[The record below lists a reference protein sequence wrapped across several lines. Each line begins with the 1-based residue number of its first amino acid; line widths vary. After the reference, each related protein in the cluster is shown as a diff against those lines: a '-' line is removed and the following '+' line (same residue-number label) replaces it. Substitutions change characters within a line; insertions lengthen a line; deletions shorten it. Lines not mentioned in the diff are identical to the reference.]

1 MCKRERSLVMMVV
14 LMWGWGREE
23 EEHCSTTDLSSPA
36 TLSGGSLSRLEKP
49 GIFWTNNLPHI
60 TYIEQRRAII
70 GPQFPSTCVSRLVAG
85 HTAGDEV
92 TLTARL
98 ADLVLLK
105 LHGRL
110 HDWLKPRYV
119 HVDGLCHQLP

>member
-1 MCKRERSLVMMVV
+1 MMVV

-60 TYIEQRRAII
+60 TYIEQRRAVRE
-70 GPQFPSTCVSRLVAG
+70 G
-85 HTAGDEV
+85 
-92 TLTARL
+92 
-98 ADLVLLK
+98 
-105 LHGRL
+105 GREGGRERCSL
-110 HDWLKPRYV
+110 NK
-119 HVDGLCHQLP
+119 